1 MKAHFES
8 MIVYFIVLTGI
19 VEKNNVF
26 LFHVNWLEK
35 GIYDKNSVYN
45 RGVSLSMML
54 HDTKINIVS
63 DSDIS

>member
-26 LFHVNWLEK
+26 LFHVNCLEK

-45 RGVSLSMML
+45 RGVSLSML
-54 HDTKINIVS
+54 VHDTKIN
-63 DSDIS
+63 